1 MANDDRDIL
10 DALARTAPTPPDV
23 HWGRYRAELREK
35 LETRRQRRA
44 WWRRP
49 VPLALSASLAGVLLF
64 FAVWGGRENGTGM
77 DLVTLEEAILGGRLG
92 LLQQYAVV
100 ERLDL
105 LEELDVIRNL
115 DPLAAGRRG

>member
-10 DALARTAPTPPDV
+10 DALARTAPAPPDV
-23 HWGRYRAELREK
+23 HWGRYRAELRER

-49 VPLALSASLAGVLLF
+49 VPLALSAGLAGVLLF
-64 FAVWGGRENGTGM
+64 FAVWGGRENGTGV
-77 DLVTLEEAILGGRLG
+77 DLVTLDEALLGGRLG

-100 ERLDL
+100 ERLYL

-115 DPLAAGRRG
+115 DPLAAGLRG